1 MKKILEYLGITLLF
15 GISLIYTENITS
27 VVKNNDSIM
36 KNIKSISDEYR
47 VESVNAIV
55 SNKDIV
61 PGINGCEIDINKSYE
76 DMKKINAFTDKM
88 LKYKDLIPE
97 ISITN
102 IFDKYISSG
111 NSKDRNVSIV
121 AYIKDNVDK
130 INEYSNIKLNVF
142 LDSSI
147 LENGKVNVMKNIRI
161 YNGGNNLKYDN
172 VIVEWMN
179 DIILDNYN
187 KPKYCLNKDRS
198 DDNLVVCARNKMHTI
213 SPKLM
218 VTNTN
223 TYEIKKLVENG
234 SILYFEENSI
244 SKIKEMS
251 DYLIKKGYD
260 IVYLDELLSENKC
273 EK

>member
-27 VVKNNDSIM
+27 VVKNSDSIM
-36 KNIKSISDEYR
+36 KNIKSVSDEYR

-55 SNKDIV
+55 SDKDIV

-76 DMKKINAFTDKM
+76 DMKKINAYTDKM
-88 LKYKDLIPE
+88 LKYKDIIPE

-121 AYIKDNVDK
+121 VYIKDNVDK
-130 INEYSNIKLNVF
+130 INEIVNIKLNVF

-213 SPKLM
+213 SPKLV

-223 TYEIKKLVENG
+223 MYEIKKQVQNG

-273 EK
+273 KK

>member
-55 SNKDIV
+55 SDKDII

-88 LKYKDLIPE
+88 LKYRDLIPE

-121 AYIKDNVDK
+121 VYMKDNVDK

-147 LENGKVNVMKNIRI
+147 LENGKLNVMKNIRI

-223 TYEIKKLVENG
+223 TYEIKKQVQDG

-244 SKIKEMS
+244 SKIREMS
-251 DYLIKKGYD
+251 DYLIKKGYE

-273 EK
+273 AK

>member
-1 MKKILEYLGITLLF
+1 MKKILEYLGITILF
-15 GISLIYTENITS
+15 GISLIYTENITN

-36 KNIKSISDEYR
+36 KNIKNISDEYK

-55 SNKDIV
+55 SDKDIV

-97 ISITN
+97 ISIAN

-111 NSKDRNVSIV
+111 NSKDRNLSIV
-121 AYIKDNVDK
+121 VYIKDNVDK
-130 INEYSNIKLNVF
+130 INEYGNIKLNVF

-198 DDNLVVCARNKMHTI
+198 DDNLLVCARNKMHTI
-213 SPKLM
+213 SPKLV

-223 TYEIKKLVENG
+223 TYEIKKQVKNG

-244 SKIKEMS
+244 SKITEIS
-251 DYLIKKGYD
+251 DYLIKKGYN

>member
-1 MKKILEYLGITLLF
+1 MRKILEYLGITILF

-27 VVKNNDSIM
+27 VVKNSDSIM
-36 KNIKSISDEYR
+36 KNIKSVSDEYR

-55 SNKDIV
+55 SDKDIV
-61 PGINGCEIDINKSYE
+61 PGVNGCEIDINKSYE
-76 DMKKINAFTDKM
+76 DMKKINAYTDKM

-121 AYIKDNVDK
+121 VYIKDNVDK
-130 INEYSNIKLNVF
+130 INEIVNIKLNVF

-172 VIVEWMN
+172 VIVEWVN

-187 KPKYCLNKDRS
+187 KPKYCLKKDRS

-213 SPKLM
+213 SPKLV
-218 VTNTN
+218 VTSTN
-223 TYEIKKLVENG
+223 MYEIKKQVQNG

-260 IVYLDELLSENKC
+260 IVYLDELLSEKKC

>member
-55 SNKDIV
+55 SDKDII

-88 LKYKDLIPE
+88 LKYRDLIPE

-121 AYIKDNVDK
+121 VYMKDNVDK

-172 VIVEWMN
+172 VLVEWMN

-223 TYEIKKLVENG
+223 TYEIKKQVQDG

-244 SKIKEMS
+244 SKIREMS
-251 DYLIKKGYD
+251 DYLIKKGYE

-273 EK
+273 AK

>member
-55 SNKDIV
+55 SDKDII

-88 LKYKDLIPE
+88 LKYRDLIPE

-121 AYIKDNVDK
+121 VYMKDNVDK

-223 TYEIKKLVENG
+223 TYEIKKQVQDG

-244 SKIKEMS
+244 SKIREMS
-251 DYLIKKGYD
+251 DYLIKKGYE

-273 EK
+273 AK

>member
-1 MKKILEYLGITLLF
+1 MKKILEYLGITILF
-15 GISLIYTENITS
+15 GISLIYTENITN

-36 KNIKSISDEYR
+36 KNIKNISDEYK

-55 SNKDIV
+55 SDKDIV
-61 PGINGCEIDINKSYE
+61 PGVNGCEIDINKSYE

-88 LKYKDLIPE
+88 LKYKDIIPE

-121 AYIKDNVDK
+121 VYIKDNVDK

-147 LENGKVNVMKNIRI
+147 LENCKVNILQNKKI

-223 TYEIKKLVENG
+223 MYEIKKQVQNG

-273 EK
+273 KK

>member
-1 MKKILEYLGITLLF
+1 MKKILEYLGITILF
-15 GISLIYTENITS
+15 GISLIYTENITN
-27 VVKNNDSIM
+27 VVKNNDPIM

-55 SNKDIV
+55 SDKDIV
-61 PGINGCEIDINKSYE
+61 PGINGCEIDIDKSYE
-76 DMKKINAFTDKM
+76 DMKKINTFTDKM

-111 NSKDRNVSIV
+111 NSKDRIVSIV
-121 AYIKDNVDK
+121 VYIKDNVDK
-130 INEYSNIKLNVF
+130 INEYSNIKLNLF

-147 LENGKVNVMKNIRI
+147 LENGKVNLTQNKRI
-161 YNGGNNLKYDN
+161 YNGGNNLKYDD

-213 SPKLM
+213 SPKL
-218 VTNTN
+218 VVNNTN
-223 TYEIKKLVENG
+223 TYEIKKQVQNG

-251 DYLIKKGYD
+251 DYLIKKGYN

>member
-1 MKKILEYLGITLLF
+1 MKKILEYLGITILF
-15 GISLIYTENITS
+15 GISLIYTENITN

-47 VESVNAIV
+47 VESVNALV
-55 SNKDIV
+55 SDKDIV
-61 PGINGCEIDINKSYE
+61 PGINGCEIDIDKSYE

-121 AYIKDNVDK
+121 VYIKDNVDK

-147 LENGKVNVMKNIRI
+147 LENGKVNLTQNKKI

-213 SPKLM
+213 SPKLI

-223 TYEIKKLVENG
+223 MYEIKKQVQNG

-244 SKIKEMS
+244 SKITEMS
-251 DYLIKKGYD
+251 DYLIKKGYN
-260 IVYLDELLSENKC
+260 IVYLDELLSEKKC